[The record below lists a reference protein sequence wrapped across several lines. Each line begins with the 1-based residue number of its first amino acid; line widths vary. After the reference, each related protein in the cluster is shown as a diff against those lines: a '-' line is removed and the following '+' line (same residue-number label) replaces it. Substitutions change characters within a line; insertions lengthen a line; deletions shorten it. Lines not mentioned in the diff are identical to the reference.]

1 MDLQIKK
8 ATLPANVEQLA
19 ARLKQKSTRF
29 RDEVVRIILN
39 KWEHDPELVRL
50 LEAQEDED
58 AVNGSIAFDH
68 FAASLRIQE
77 VAITERNVLLGKLSP
92 ARIGKALTQA
102 MKQLKIQRKGR
113 PDLDEDEDH
122 DEPGEAPTT

>member
-1 MDLQIKK
+1 MELQTKRS
-8 ATLPANVEQLA
+8 TLPSNVEQLA

-39 KWEHDPELVRL
+39 KWENDPELVRL

-68 FAASLRIQE
+68 FAASMRIRDIA
-77 VAITERNVLLGKLSP
+77 VTENNVLLNTLSP
-92 ARIGKALTQA
+92 ARIGKALSAA

-113 PDLDEDEDH
+113 PEPEDDDEVEH
-122 DEPGEAPTT
+122 AAEAAA